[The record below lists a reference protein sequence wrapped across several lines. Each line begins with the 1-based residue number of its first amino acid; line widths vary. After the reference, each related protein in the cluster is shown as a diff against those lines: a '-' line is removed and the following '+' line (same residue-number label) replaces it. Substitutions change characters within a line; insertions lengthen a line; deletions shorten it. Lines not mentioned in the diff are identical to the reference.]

1 MKKASKIFAICL
13 ILCSIAAFVVGLVGG
28 IGIYRDT
35 SQYRTYD
42 PSRGAFVWNALSH
55 TYEGTIALV
64 GTFLIIVAIV
74 FFILTF
80 AVDKKHAFLFSIGS
94 AASLFIS
101 TTMQLFAAQYYLS
114 YDKFCF
120 QYDIVYIARDWYNNS
135 LASGIICAILLVFT
149 IVFLIVNAV
158 LSAKSL
164 EVAPAINPQNSIQ
177 STFSVP
183 QPISTPTLSFEEGM
197 AQINYFYEL
206 FAAGILTEQEFA
218 DQKARIFSNMGIE
231 KQ

>member
-1 MKKASKIFAICL
+1 MKKASKIIAICL

-35 SQYRTYD
+35 SKFTAFNYNT
-42 PSRGAFVWNALSH
+42 GAYEIKTLTH

-64 GTFLIIVAIV
+64 GTYLIIVAIV
-74 FFILTF
+74 FFILTS
-80 AVDKKHAFLFSIGS
+80 AVNKKHAFLFSIGA

-114 YDKFCF
+114 YNNTYYNSF
-120 QYDIVYIARDWYNNS
+120 YIYIARDWYNDS

-158 LSAKSL
+158 LSTKSL
-164 EVAPAINPQNSIQ
+164 EITPSINPQNSIQ
-177 STFSVP
+177 PTFSVP
-183 QPISTPTLSFEEGM
+183 QHIPAPTLSFEEGM

-231 KQ
+231 KR